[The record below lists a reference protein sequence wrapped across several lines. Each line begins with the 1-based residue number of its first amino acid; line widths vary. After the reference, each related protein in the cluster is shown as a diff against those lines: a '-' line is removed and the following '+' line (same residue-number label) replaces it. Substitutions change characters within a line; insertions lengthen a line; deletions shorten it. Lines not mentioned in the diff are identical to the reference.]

1 MADEIKLESMTVTPE
16 VLETIAEIATREVAG
31 VAGVDGGI
39 VSLIGGKKGVTVAA
53 DDAGALVVTLHVK
66 VAYGTN
72 MREVALGVQNSIADA
87 MQGMTGSP
95 VGAVDVFVDGVVFPE

>member
-16 VLETIAEIATREVAG
+16 VLETIAEIATREVEG
-31 VAGVDGGI
+31 VAGVDGRL
-39 VSLIGGKKGVTVAA
+39 VSLVGGKKGVTVRA

-66 VAYGTN
+66 VAYGIN